1 MRSLTVLS
9 ILTVI
14 VVTEFVEVTGSDS
27 SANETGHRYY
37 VASFNWSHVQA
48 PFTIALWIL
57 LASAAKMGF
66 QMSKRLVSIFPD
78 SSLLIVLGLLVGLVL
93 YLVRL
98 DKSIFHLNSE
108 VFFLFL
114 LPPIVF
120 EAGYFMPSRAF
131 FDNFGTILVYAV
143 IGTIWNSVTIGLSRI
158 VPAHLTLSV
167 GSVSQF
173 RFAEDEV
180 WIALKFTMVLIYPC
194 VTGGKNESGQAYLLT
209 DFFSVSFS
217 LYAVSLTGLFR
228 VSPPFLHSMLFSS
241 LISAVDPIAVLVV
254 FEEIHVNQILYI
266 SVFGESLLNDAVSVV
281 LYNIFSSFSRIGQDN
296 IISLDIVA
304 GLLSFFVVGLGG
316 VFIGLLWSFIVS
328 FTTRWTSHVPILEPL
343 FVFTMG
349 YCAYM
354 TAEMFHLSGILAIV
368 FCGIAMKQYV
378 EGNISKDSQTTVQYF
393 MRMLSSSCETVI
405 FMFLGMSTVKQLVRA
420 GRFTGL
426 IIAYSLCILIGV
438 VLQTFIVNKF
448 RVTKLN
454 TVDQFIMAYGGLRGA
469 IAYGLVVALDEKLI
483 PAKQIFVTATIVM
496 IYFTVFLQGMTI
508 KPLVNFLKVKRQ
520 EQREKTMHE
529 QMTERLLDHVCSGM
543 EDICGLR
550 GHHSIRDKYEYYNTK
565 YLKPLL
571 MRDAPKSVNTDI
583 IDLFKKIDLKEAMDH
598 WTTHGSFDMIASASS
613 LSALIRS
620 YAEGKSNDGNDGTV
634 VEAKP
639 ILDMNIFDLEQPQMS
654 EEMFTHRKLFQ
665 GKRPKLQF
673 QSKALKKL
681 KSEEDWN
688 EEPAHALQIRP
699 FKPIISHRLE
709 SQEPRKRKHV
719 LFSDEAQETEIR
731 SARKALF
738 RRSSELTLAEK
749 ELPWKKTDSDDSQPL
764 TDDRFNVQPV
774 DECVVSIAALPGD
787 KLHYVA
793 QRSHQSPKPQLAHRS
808 RLSAVME
815 EADSQC
821 YTKAL

>member
-143 IGTIWNSVTIGLSRI
+143 IGTIWNSVTIG
-158 VPAHLTLSV
+158 
-167 GSVSQF
+167 
-173 RFAEDEV
+173 
-180 WIALKFTMVLIYPC
+180 
-194 VTGGKNESGQAYLLT
+194 
-209 DFFSVSFS
+209 FS

-405 FMFLGMSTVKQLVRA
+405 FMFLGMSTVKQLVRT

-719 LFSDEAQETEIR
+719 LFSDEAQE
-731 SARKALF
+731 
-738 RRSSELTLAEK
+738 RRFFICLELTLAEK

>member
-1 MRSLTVLS
+1 MKPLTVLP
-9 ILTVI
+9 IFTVI
-14 VVTEFVEVTGSDS
+14 VATKFVEVTGSDLS
-27 SANETGHRYY
+27 TNETGHRYY

-143 IGTIWNSVTIGLSRI
+143 IGTIWNSVTIG
-158 VPAHLTLSV
+158 
-167 GSVSQF
+167 
-173 RFAEDEV
+173 
-180 WIALKFTMVLIYPC
+180 
-194 VTGGKNESGQAYLLT
+194 
-209 DFFSVSFS
+209 FS

-281 LYNIFSSFSRIGQDN
+281 LYNIFSSFSRIGQEN

-368 FCGIAMKQYV
+368 FCGIAMKEYV

-405 FMFLGMSTVKQLVRA
+405 FMFLGMSTVSTKHQWDTAFVALTIFFCLVYR
-420 GRFTGL
+420 T
-426 IIAYSLCILIGV
+426 IGV

-529 QMTERLLDHVCSGM
+529 QMTERLLDHVCSGV

-550 GHHSIRDKYEYYNTK
+550 GHHSIRDNCFIQQFIDINSHRYEYYNTK

-598 WTTHGSFDMIASASS
+598 WTAHGSFDMIASASS

-620 YAEGKSNDGNDGTV
+620 YAEGKS
-634 VEAKP
+634 K
-639 ILDMNIFDLEQPQMS
+639 
-654 EEMFTHRKLFQ
+654 
-665 GKRPKLQF
+665 
-673 QSKALKKL
+673 
-681 KSEEDWN
+681 
-688 EEPAHALQIRP
+688 
-699 FKPIISHRLE
+699 
-709 SQEPRKRKHV
+709 
-719 LFSDEAQETEIR
+719 
-731 SARKALF
+731 
-738 RRSSELTLAEK
+738 
-749 ELPWKKTDSDDSQPL
+749 
-764 TDDRFNVQPV
+764 
-774 DECVVSIAALPGD
+774 
-787 KLHYVA
+787 
-793 QRSHQSPKPQLAHRS
+793 
-808 RLSAVME
+808 
-815 EADSQC
+815 
-821 YTKAL
+821 

>member
-1 MRSLTVLS
+1 MVSLAVFPVL
-9 ILTVI
+9 LVI
-14 VVTEFVEVTGSDS
+14 VATHFVEIAGRDS
-27 SANETGHRYY
+27 SENETGHRYY

-66 QMSKRLVSIFPD
+66 QMSKRVVSIFPD
-78 SSLLIVLGLLVGLVL
+78 SSLLIILGLLVGLVL

-98 DKSIFHLNSE
+98 DESVFHLNSE
-108 VFFLFL
+108 DFFLFL

-143 IGTIWNSVTIGLSRI
+143 IGTIWNSITIG
-158 VPAHLTLSV
+158 
-167 GSVSQF
+167 
-173 RFAEDEV
+173 
-180 WIALKFTMVLIYPC
+180 
-194 VTGGKNESGQAYLLT
+194 
-209 DFFSVSFS
+209 FS

-228 VSPPFLHSMLFSS
+228 ISPPLLHSMLFSS

-316 VFIGLLWSFIVS
+316 VLIGLIWSFIVS

-343 FVFTMG
+343 FVFTMA

-405 FMFLGMSTVKQLVRA
+405 FMFLGLSTVSTKHQWDTAFVALTIFFCLVYR
-420 GRFTGL
+420 T
-426 IIAYSLCILIGV
+426 IGV

-520 EQREKTMHE
+520 EQRDKTMHE

-598 WTTHGSFDMIASASS
+598 WTAHGSFDMIASASS

-620 YAEGKSNDGNDGTV
+620 YAEGKPNERNDGTV

-639 ILDMNIFDLEQPQMS
+639 VLDMNIFDLEQPQMC
-654 EEMFTHRKLFQ
+654 EQMFTHRKLYQ

-673 QSKALKKL
+673 QSKAAMKL
-681 KSEEDWN
+681 NSEEYLQ
-688 EEPAHALQIRP
+688 EKPAHAVQVRS
-699 FKPIISHRLE
+699 FKPIISHRLD
-709 SQEPRKRKHV
+709 SQETRRRKHV
-719 LFSDEAQETEIR
+719 LFSDEAEE
-731 SARKALF
+731 K
-738 RRSSELTLAEK
+738 LTLAET
-749 ELPWKKTDSDDSQPL
+749 ELPWKKTDTEGSQPVA
-764 TDDRFNVQPV
+764 DDRLNVLQL
-774 DECVVSIAALPGD
+774 DDCVVNIAASPAD
-787 KLHYVA
+787 RLHYVA
-793 QRSHQSPKPQLAHRS
+793 QRSHQSPKCQIAHHS

-815 EADSQC
+815 ETDSPC
-821 YTKAL
+821 YRKAL